1 MLLRKK
7 SEIDKPFY
15 TLEVEP
21 DGTIRQA
28 RTYFNRQEKDFELI
42 KPFLHKWQK
51 QLRKK
56 LDSQDYELAVKS
68 RRERKM
74 ELSELRRKKVKE
86 GIIKDGY
93 WQMFWQRI

>member
-1 MLLRKK
+1 M
-7 SEIDKPFY
+7 
-15 TLEVEP
+15 
-21 DGTIRQA
+21 
-28 RTYFNRQEKDFELI
+28 I

-74 ELSELRRKKVKE
+74 ELSELRRKKVKINGGDYQGRLLADVLAE
-86 GIIKDGY
+86 DLMENKAA
-93 WQMFWQRI
+93 